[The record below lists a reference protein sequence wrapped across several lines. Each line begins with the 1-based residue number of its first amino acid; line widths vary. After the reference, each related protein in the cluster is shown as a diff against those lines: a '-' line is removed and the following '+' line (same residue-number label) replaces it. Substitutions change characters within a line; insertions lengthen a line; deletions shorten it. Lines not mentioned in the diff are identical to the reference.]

1 MTQKN
6 WDKYEVALLIEAYQ
20 DIKQGR
26 VDKNSAL
33 VALSQNLRKMAQ
45 NDGLE
50 IDDTFRNLNGMQW
63 QLGFIERAFIGED
76 YESRTPPR
84 IFVEM
89 VALYNQ
95 NQQEYL
101 TVLAEAHRKIIG
113 TTEVSDEEQKEL
125 FAMWLAHNTNLSSA
139 SVIANIAY
147 VSAYANKHGSKKDFW
162 SYRNYKEFNVARVKI
177 SGSKLFKL
185 MHGKEHRQFERAGK
199 LYSDFLK
206 EQYKEIKP
214 VARQTTTQCREEE
227 HKEQIITETPTVTP
241 AQKTALSE
249 DVVSSD
255 KVVVSDSNE
264 LILDLNSIPDLSFT
278 KPIDAMFKG
287 VQLEALNWKTV
298 YVSVL
303 HLLYRVYSGRLNNYI
318 GKSLCGGTRVDL
330 SFKSTELKSP
340 KMISSDYTVYAESN
354 LSANDIAKRLVAVFR
369 ICGVSL
375 EQLIIKYKKSE
386 SIQRTEEDDISD
398 IDSVAQGSVVSNGTE
413 ILDEY
418 TKWLVQERG
427 MSESTGRG
435 YGSNLKNANIRA
447 QEMGL
452 LDVSLFDIADEDL
465 QETVSKILSDSRF
478 SKYNVEQHNRFSAA
492 LNAYLIFKLGESASI
507 ARRRRIIVRQNDES
521 DSEESSS
528 KIFIN
533 SAEAKTIDEY
543 VQWLV
548 QVRGMSE
555 STSRGYGSNLK
566 MANIRAQEY
575 GVLDGSLFDIAD
587 EDLQEAVSGILS
599 DSEFSK
605 YNSEQHNRF
614 SAALQAYLLFKIG
627 EKATGVRTRK
637 PRSLKETVTCPDD
650 LKALL
655 LKKFPYG
662 IRVDSSIDMTKLKN
676 FAEMFEVAL
685 PESEE
690 QLKAQIAVA
699 GIAYDG
705 KTYFISDEVLDGIK
719 EKISNIF
726 AEGYSVIY
734 YEELFGK
741 NFEWFDEHHISS
753 WELVREILDK
763 KSDDIYVS
771 KNFLRQSAERI
782 NEADAVEQEI
792 ERVWG
797 DNVVHTYDEM
807 YECLPYIPDEKIKF
821 YLSYCK
827 KFVWSTH
834 ETFAWIDK
842 VVITEEEKQAIIDYV
857 TNECE
862 LVGHASIANAPLGN
876 IEEENYQISITAI
889 YDAIYNLIL
898 IDKFAINGKILTKI
912 NSEIDALTLAKAY
925 CEGKDI
931 CSFAEL
937 NDYVTSINGT
947 ANRQITFRAA
957 YDQMVRVEENKFV
970 TDKSV
975 NFDVDAID
983 ELLEEIISGDFASI
997 KSVATFIMFPNC
1009 GFTWTHYLVESFCYR
1024 FSRKFR
1030 LDVIN
1035 FNDKNAGIIVKKEV
1049 KLSFEEMLAVVAAN
1063 SNLDLNAELIGQ
1075 YLYDNGYVARRKMPL
1090 IDTAVEKAKRIREG
1104 R

>member
-1 MTQKN
+1 MAQKN

-20 DIKQGR
+20 NIKQGR

-45 NDGLE
+45 NEGLE

-63 QLGFIERAFIGED
+63 QLGFIEMAFIGD
-76 YESRTPPR
+76 NYESRTPPH

-95 NQQEYL
+95 NQQEYYDIL
-101 TVLAEAHRKIIG
+101 VEAHRQVAGKK
-113 TTEVSDEEQKEL
+113 EVNNEEQKEL
-125 FAMWLAHNTNLSSA
+125 FSKWLAQHINISPE
-139 SVIANIAY
+139 SVIANITD
-147 VSAYANKHGSKKDFW
+147 VSAYANKHGGKKDFW
-162 SYRNYKEFNVARVKI
+162 SYRNYKEFNVVRVKI
-177 SGSKLFKL
+177 SGNKLFKL
-185 MHGKEHRQFERAGK
+185 MHGKEHRQFEKAGK

-206 EQYKEIKP
+206 ERYKEIEP
-214 VARQTTTQCREEE
+214 VARQTAMQRQEEE
-227 HKEQIITETPTVTP
+227 HKEKITTETPVIIPT
-241 AQKTALSE
+241 QKTALPE
-249 DVVSSD
+249 NVVL
-255 KVVVSDSNE
+255 SDSVAVSE
-264 LILDLNSIPDLSFT
+264 SAEMILDLNNIPDLSFT
-278 KPIDAMFKG
+278 KPIDATFKG
-287 VQLEALNWKTV
+287 VQLEALNWKTA
-298 YVSVL
+298 YISVL

-318 GKSLCGGTRVDL
+318 GKSLCGGSRVDL

-340 KMISSDYTVYAESN
+340 KLVSSDYTVYAESN
-354 LSANDIAKRLVAVFR
+354 LSANDIAKRLVAVLR

-386 SIQRTEEDDISD
+386 SIQRAEEDDILAVN
-398 IDSVAQGSVVSNGTE
+398 SVARESVVSNGAE

-418 TKWLVQERG
+418 TK
-427 MSESTGRG
+427 
-435 YGSNLKNANIRA
+435 
-447 QEMGL
+447 
-452 LDVSLFDIADEDL
+452 
-465 QETVSKILSDSRF
+465 
-478 SKYNVEQHNRFSAA
+478 
-492 LNAYLIFKLGESASI
+492 
-507 ARRRRIIVRQNDES
+507 
-521 DSEESSS
+521 
-528 KIFIN
+528 
-533 SAEAKTIDEY
+533 
-543 VQWLV
+543 WLV

-575 GVLDGSLFDIAD
+575 GVLDGSLFDVAD
-587 EDLQEAVSGILS
+587 KDLQETVSGILT

-627 EKATGVRTRK
+627 EKATGIRTRK
-637 PRSLKETVTCPDD
+637 PRSPKETVICPDD

-662 IRVDSSIDMTKLKN
+662 IRIDSSIDMTKLKN

-685 PESEE
+685 PEKEE

-699 GIAYDG
+699 GIVYEG
-705 KTYFISDEVLDGIK
+705 KTYFISDEVFDSII

-726 AEGYSVIY
+726 AEGYRVIY

-741 NFEWFDEHHISS
+741 NFEWFDERHISS
-753 WELVREILDK
+753 WELIREILDK

-771 KNFLRQSAERI
+771 KNFLRQSTEHI
-782 NEADAVEQEI
+782 NEADAVEQEL

-821 YLSYCK
+821 YLSYSK
-827 KFVWSTH
+827 KFVWTTW
-834 ETFAWIDK
+834 ETFACIDK

-862 LVGHASIANAPLGN
+862 LVGHASIANVPLGN
-876 IEEENYQISITAI
+876 IEEENYLISKTAI
-889 YDAIYNLIL
+889 YDALYYLIL
-898 IDKFAINGKILTKI
+898 KDKFVRNGKILTKI
-912 NSEIDALTLAKAY
+912 NGEVNTLTLAKAY
-925 CEGKDI
+925 CEGKEI
-931 CSFAEL
+931 CSFTEL

-947 ANRQITFRAA
+947 ANRQVTFRAA
-957 YDQMVRVEENKFV
+957 YDQMVRVEEDKFV
-970 TDKSV
+970 ADNSV
-975 NFDVDAID
+975 NFDIDAID
-983 ELLEEIISGDFASI
+983 ELLEDIINGDFASI
-997 KSVATFIMFPNC
+997 KSVATFVMFPNC
-1009 GFTWTHYLVESFCYR
+1009 GFTWTHYLIESFCYR
-1024 FSRKFR
+1024 FSKKFR

-1035 FNDKNAGIIVKKEV
+1035 FNDKNAGIIAKKEV
-1049 KLSFEEMLAVVAAN
+1049 ELSFADMLAVVAAN
-1063 SNLDLNAELIGQ
+1063 SNLDLNVELIGQ